1 MRRAVLVL
9 VAVPIALFRA
19 DRAAPQDLASFLRTA
34 TEAARSA
41 VPLRADGELVVV
53 SAGQTMR
60 DAVVVLLRP
69 PGDLYLELRQ
79 AGVKALLIAGGTKA
93 YIVRKGDAAPG
104 LFAPDAPLAES
115 DFTRED
121 LQPFNATRYLS
132 PSIVDT
138 SAGQLTVQ
146 LDPEPSQY
154 SLVVITFDRE
164 KAVPVKTLY
173 YRDTTSNL
181 VKMRRDGDHVAVAGR
196 WLPGV
201 IIMEHFQLRTQST
214 LRLAWREE
222 PALPAALFQPT
233 ALAQPSGLRWPDAP

>member
-1 MRRAVLVL
+1 MRKEIVVLF
-9 VAVPIALFRA
+9 VAVAFLRA

-34 TEAARSA
+34 TEAARPA
-41 VPLRADGELVVV
+41 VALRADGELVVT
-53 SAGQTMR
+53 SPGQTAR
-60 DAVVVLLRP
+60 NAVIVLLRP
-69 PGDLYLELRQ
+69 PDDLYIELRQ
-79 AGVKALLIAGGTKA
+79 AGVKVLLSAGGAKA
-93 YIVRKGDAAPG
+93 YIVRKGDTAPG
-104 LFAPDAPLAES
+104 PFAPEAPLADS

-121 LQPFNATRYLS
+121 LQPFDATRYLS
-132 PSIVDT
+132 PSIVDRN
-138 SAGQLTVQ
+138 AGQLTVQ

-181 VKMRRDGDHVAVAGR
+181 VKMRRDGDHVAVGGR

-201 IIMEHFQLRTQST
+201 ITMEHFQLRTQST

-233 ALAQPSGLRWPDAP
+233 ALAQPSGLEWPDAP